1 LKEFMSQEEN
11 VENAFWMTKI
21 QVAQKNTSQVG

>member
-1 LKEFMSQEEN
+1 LKEFLRQEEN
-11 VENAFWMTKI
+11 VEKAFWMTKI